1 MSINQESKIDEG
13 ESMESGEDRHIP
25 VEVDVRPVAK
35 LADSLTDII
44 QSKDEEIRKIKDEH
58 RGVLKEIREALDTIQ
73 IFSSDP
79 LEDHQGACRSINDI
93 LEDNGV

>member
-1 MSINQESKIDEG
+1 
-13 ESMESGEDRHIP
+13 MESEEGRNIP
-25 VEVDVRPVAK
+25 IEVDVRPVVKMAE
-35 LADSLTDII
+35 SLTDII
-44 QSKDEEIRKIKDEH
+44 QSKDEEIREIKNEH
-58 RGVLKEIREALDTIQ
+58 EGVLKEIREALNTIQ